1 MLCKIA
7 NFHKIGKFSELH
19 FFLIN
24 QMRCCSRLGHLP
36 YLIILKFT
44 QIYVD
49 GINLLTHLRRQ
60 IVIRNFPN
68 KAKHC
73 FVCTL
78 LVVSQHWFDNDMEVK
93 FSKLLENFL
102 SRHNNDSNAS
112 KCLEIVNL
120 GPRPVER
127 LNCTVLSRFK
137 QVATVLIY

>member
-78 LVVSQHWFDNDMEVK
+78 LVVSQYWFDNDMVN

-102 SRHNNDSNAS
+102 SRHNNDSEVS
-112 KCLEIVNL
+112 EQCFDDRIRIRILFGLKKLTEYEYEYYSV
-120 GPRPVER
+120 
-127 LNCTVLSRFK
+127 
-137 QVATVLIY
+137 